1 MNKEIEI
8 PEGYEARIE
17 GNKVIF
23 ELKDDEKIMK
33 AIGYAICVAAHEDG
47 TLINDVTEDEALAY
61 LEKQKEQKLTKWS
74 EEDKVMLNNII
85 RSVHMK
91 SIMPLDEMDDRS
103 KYKKYE
109 NFLNSLPERFNLQP
123 KQELSKE
130 DERLLNII
138 IDILDREEHNGHLTH
153 DDLKACVKLLK
164 SFRSQSK
171 QEWSERDKDML
182 NSIIATC
189 QLAAQDSDSGPARH
203 LLELQERFLNS
214 LPERFNLQPKQ
225 EWSNE
230 DEKMLNGIIERG
242 NSEIPK
248 GECGLTPNQV
258 AWLET
263 RLKSLRPQP
272 HWKPSVEQMADLDFS
287 ARLIGATCHN
297 LKSLYYD
304 LKEQYSL

>member
-1 MNKEIEI
+1 MSEQTNMSTRYEREI

-23 ELKDDEKIMK
+23 ELKDDEKIRK

-47 TLINDVTEDEALAY
+47 TLINNVTEDEALAY

-123 KQELSKE
+123 KQEWGK
-130 DERLLNII
+130 
-138 IDILDREEHNGHLTH
+138 
-153 DDLKACVKLLK
+153 
-164 SFRSQSK
+164 
-171 QEWSERDKDML
+171 
-182 NSIIATC
+182 
-189 QLAAQDSDSGPARH
+189 
-203 LLELQERFLNS
+203 
-214 LPERFNLQPKQ
+214 
-225 EWSNE
+225 E